1 MTVNPPTDQ
10 PPSPNPQPPV
20 TNPQPPTPNPQYRRL
35 SYRYPVARLW
45 SGGSYGNPDCFART
59 DRISNLDGFWHAATN
74 EWLCGRLDLA
84 VTVAGQPLA
93 PQETAFFPGH
103 QQTSF
108 AGGGVQATKRV
119 FVPYGLPPGS
129 GSRFY
134 AVLSVQAEEP
144 TDIEVVC
151 DVRWPAVSSRSHTK
165 QPELQH
171 SQRRVR
177 QRQEDDTLW
186 ATTQPFRVD
195 RWDRTLGDP
204 AEVRA
209 LHGPPGAAATFSEPG
224 RARLAY
230 SLHLTPGAPTI
241 LPFTLLAGATGE
253 DEIRRTL
260 AALPDWAT
268 ALADTQAAY
277 EAVLSTALLTTP
289 DARINRGLQWAKAN
303 TVRVQHR
310 YRQGWGF
317 TNDPPQD
324 IIVVRDCAWYGLGAD
339 WLTPDF
345 VQAMNTLLLQHGIEE
360 GGKLTEYI
368 HADTGQREDYAL
380 NINDDTPL
388 FVVAAAHHYAAGGAR
403 AFLDQVY
410 PAVQAACA
418 WILAQRR
425 DGLVWCTVQ
434 GSDIWGNATW
444 RNIIPG
450 YNLAGAVT
458 EINALC
464 VWALREAA
472 TLAQAAGQEAHA
484 ARWQAA
490 AAELDAAIQA
500 HLATADGLY
509 LLNRDDAGAHPTRT
523 ADLVFPVLS
532 GVAAPERARPILD
545 LLYSPA
551 FYTPYGIHTVAAD
564 EAEYHP
570 SFGHGLM
577 GGLWPNL
584 TAWVAYAGRAHYPDR
599 LAAMMASLYALSEVA
614 DPASGGH
621 LVPGEFPEWFDGET
635 LESRGMAMSPWM
647 PPTYLWL
654 GIEGL
659 AGVTARPE
667 GLAIQPN
674 LPPGWGWLALR
685 NLPYRGERLS
695 CFVHGGR
702 LYTTRPVASAWPQTV
717 YTADVSDDLL
727 VTGDLFAVALSGDP
741 GVTVLVGAAEATT
754 GTVQHGSQQE
764 TVRLAAG
771 EARLI
776 QWPGRR

>member
-1 MTVNPPTDQ
+1 MTVDTQTAD
-10 PPSPNPQPPV
+10 
-20 TNPQPPTPNPQYRRL
+20 PPTPNPHYTTL

-59 DRISNLDGFWHAATN
+59 DRVSNLDGFWHAATN
-74 EWLCGRLDLA
+74 EWLCGRLDLS
-84 VTVAGQPLA
+84 VTVAGQPLV
-93 PQETAFFPGH
+93 PQETTFFPGH

-108 AGGGVQATKRV
+108 TGGDVQATKLV

-129 GSRFY
+129 SSRFY
-134 AVLSVQAEEP
+134 AVLSVQADQP

-151 DVRWPAVSSRSHTK
+151 DVRWPAVASRVHTK
-165 QPELQH
+165 QPERH
-171 SQRRVR
+171 HGQRRVR
-177 QRQEDDTLW
+177 QWQEGATVW
-186 ATTQPFRVD
+186 AATQPFRVD
-195 RWDRTLGDP
+195 RWDTTLGDP

-209 LHGPPGAAATFSEPG
+209 LCGPGGATATFSEPG
-224 RARLAY
+224 RVRLDY
-230 SLHLTPGAPTI
+230 TVHLTPGTPCV
-241 LPFTLLAGATGE
+241 LPFTLVAGARGE
-253 DEIRRTL
+253 DHLRTVL
-260 AALPDWAT
+260 AALPDWAS
-268 ALADTQAAY
+268 ALAGTQAAY
-277 EAVLSTALLTTP
+277 EAILTTALIHTP
-289 DARINRGLQWAKAN
+289 DAQINRGLQWAKAN
-303 TVRVQHR
+303 TVRVQHH
-310 YRQGWGF
+310 YRQGVGF

-324 IIVVRDCAWYGLGAD
+324 IVVVRDCAWYALGAD

-345 VQAMNTLLLQHGIEE
+345 VQAMNTLLLQYGIEA
-360 GGKLTEYI
+360 GGKLTEYL

-388 FVVAAAHHYAAGGAR
+388 FIVAAVHHYAVSGAG
-403 AFLDQVY
+403 AFLEAVY
-410 PAVQAACA
+410 PAVRAACA
-418 WILAQRR
+418 WTLAQRR
-425 DGLVWCTVQ
+425 EGLVWCTAE
-434 GSDIWGNATW
+434 GSDVWGNATW

-450 YNLAGAVT
+450 YTLVGAVT

-464 VWALREAA
+464 AWALREAA
-472 TLAQAAGQEAHA
+472 TLAEAAGQGTDAVEW
-484 ARWQAA
+484 RTAA
-490 AAELDAAIQA
+490 ADLEAAINA
-500 HLATADGLY
+500 RLGTDDGLY
-509 LLNRDDAGAHPTRT
+509 LLNRHAAGANPTRT

-532 GVAAPERARPILD
+532 GVAAPERARRILD
-545 LLYSPA
+545 LLYGPA

-570 SFGHGLM
+570 NFGHGLM

-584 TAWVAYAGRAHYPDR
+584 TAWVAYAGRADYPDR

-614 DPASGGH
+614 DPAGGGH

-659 AGVTARPE
+659 AGVTARPA

-702 LYTTRPVASAWPQTV
+702 LHTTRPVESAWPQTV
-717 YTADVSDDLL
+717 YTADVSDELT
-727 VTGDLFAVALSGDP
+727 VTGDLCAVALRGDQ
-741 GVTVLVGAAEATT
+741 GVTVLVGAAAATT
-754 GTVQHGSQQE
+754 GTVRHGRQQE

-776 QWPGRR
+776 RWPESAQV